1 MRKITYNYLL
11 KKFCILLFAF
21 CIFCT
26 FGAVSASAAD
36 GDACTSTADCTGT
49 YANGFCT
56 VCDGY
61 EPATPVTQDNYAELG
76 LSADYVGY
84 YAIGNAGQL
93 YWFADKV
100 DNENATY
107 GSVNVVL
114 TADVTVNEGTVTA
127 SSTGMRDWNPI
138 GWYTNNLDDQAA
150 FSGTFDGNGKSISGL
165 YFNNKDI
172 SGVSLFAITGETALV
187 KNVAVTNSY
196 FCGDYNNSAV
206 VGINY
211 GTVSGCFNEAT
222 LIGDGQIGGI
232 VGRNLGLVEL
242 CGNTGAITGGMTSIG
257 GIVGD
262 NKSTVRNCWNTGNI
276 QADYNYVGGITGAN
290 DSNGTDS
297 TAAVTENCWSTGT
310 VVSYGRTTVG
320 GIVGAAWVN
329 LGGVRNC
336 YSLMKPVGVTW
347 NEHPVTN
354 VEQKT
359 LDQFAS
365 GEVAYLLRTR
375 AAEGTDVWGQNID
388 NDQTK
393 QDVPSLNGADV
404 YQVVLDC
411 AGSLGYSNTN
421 ASKAVHNYDDNGF
434 CTNENA
440 EGGLCDA
447 FQPAVYNE
455 EKGYYE
461 ISNAGQLYWFA
472 GLVNGTLDGVAQ
484 NASANAILTA
494 DIDLNIGATINK
506 DGTYESLDVLRKWTP
521 IGSSTTPYAGVF
533 RGVQHRISHVYI
545 NSTDDYQ
552 GLFGYVTG
560 TVTGCTVKE
569 SYVKGK
575 DYVGGVI
582 GYLKST
588 GEILFCE
595 NLSPVNGEMY
605 VGGVIGYAHSASLIN
620 ECANDGNVV
629 GTENVGGVIGYV
641 SYAVEAIV
649 NCENNGRISGE
660 ECVGGVIGWGDGTI
674 QGCTNSGIIS
684 GTRYVG
690 GVAGSVVNGTKILN
704 CSSMGIVSGTSRVG
718 GVVGDTGGTVEN
730 SYNLGIVE
738 GVASAEAQAQGIND
752 SEDVGGIVGYL
763 LGYANKCY
771 NDGSVTGYK
780 NVGGIAGYN
789 NGLVNQSHN
798 IKTVNGMD
806 SVGGIVGY
814 NDGTVQYCFNQGNVP
829 SVYDNQ
835 GVETRIPF
843 SGAVVGQRDGST
855 ELNCYYLISDT
866 VNVSVGGIN
875 GRDSAGKAEAK
886 TAEQFASGELTWKLN
901 LGISDGTQAW
911 YQTLS
916 DSGNVKLPTLIPD
929 KGSGST
935 ILNAVYR
942 SAPCG
947 ISYSNEDGVVIEHT
961 YVNGICTAC
970 DGFMQPTQNA
980 EGYYEIDN
988 AGKLYWFAEYV
999 NSKVQIAGADTP
1011 DDTTDDVYSNSAN
1024 AVLTANITVN
1034 ENVLSDTYELNEGT
1048 FREWTPIGKQ
1058 SSIRFEGIFDGQG
1071 YTVSGL
1077 YAYFENIATSVTG
1090 ATLPQGMFG
1099 MLDDYAVV
1107 KNLTLADTYFYAEYG
1122 EMGAIVGW
1130 NTGTVEN
1137 CFVEALL
1144 VSQSNMLGGI
1154 VGENY
1159 GSVKG
1164 CTFAG
1169 VLKSVSY
1176 IGSALGGIVGH
1187 NAYGGKVQNCINLG
1201 DILGRNQVGGIVG
1214 SLGTNS
1220 GVVENC
1226 YNRGS
1231 LSGEKIKN
1239 YDLIIG
1245 QVIGDPKTYARQ
1257 VINCYYLADSESDT
1271 IYGTIAKTAAQFAS
1285 GEVAYLLGDAFGQ
1298 SLGENGDKYPVFA
1311 NDANKVYMLANCD
1324 GTPYIYTNDAALTIT
1339 EHQAGVI
1346 AAECF
1351 DENGVC
1357 LTCGTHA
1364 AARLTT
1370 ADKAP
1375 VVTYYMT
1382 LAEAITA
1389 AESAENST
1397 VTLLCDVQLS
1407 ETLKISA
1414 GKFTI
1419 DLNGKTIS
1427 GAANGYFSN
1436 VYLEYRCLI
1445 FIEENIEITIDDST
1459 AEKNG
1464 TITFDNANCTI
1475 FTYSKLTVKNG
1486 NIKHTAGGTVIYAS
1500 CWSSSTNGSE
1510 SVTYLV
1516 VENGTFIGRVSSY
1529 YNSCEIRGGSFEW
1542 LDLHNANAPSNGN
1555 RLMGGSFDKISIASN
1570 ITWTDAIAEDH
1581 YFYDA
1586 NGKVITPAD
1595 ETEMTNVTVKKGA
1608 DLSKD
1613 AVITV
1618 SNSEYNGVVRYP
1630 TVIVT
1635 VGGVTLDYGEDYSTI
1650 TYGVPISA
1658 GSYTISIMG
1667 KGNYTGTANTT
1678 YTIEKATPK
1687 ADDFSG
1693 AFPDGAIYDGTAKTA
1708 FVEAKSGISGMGEIT
1723 VKYYDA
1729 EGNLVNGAPVN
1740 AGTYTIKIDV
1750 AEGANYK
1757 AVTDLEIGS
1766 FTIAKATPVVTPPTA
1781 IEDLIYNG
1789 ELQAIAT
1796 PGSTTGG
1803 TLQYAVYRGVYGG
1816 VGVPEDVW
1824 EEIIRTGPNSETETE
1839 AGTYSVLYRVVGDD
1853 NYEDVAMQ
1861 YINVTVEKATPTLNV
1876 TSPTPSVLP
1885 GNTILLSYTLTGVKG
1900 EELTNTVVIINA
1912 KVGNLVCNIDGLKVT
1927 VPSDAVIGGEDKLV
1941 VTLRSL
1947 EGGNY
1952 NDSEVFTLTLD
1963 IGMADF
1969 TAEIEELKKDI
1980 EELNKLI
1987 AENGTIDQI
1996 NNKLTELE
2004 NRVKALEDNG
2014 ATDAE
2019 LEKAK
2024 TDLTAAYT
2032 KAIEDA
2038 VADLETK
2045 IAAQIDPTELAEAIK
2060 GVTDMIDAL
2069 DDIYAT
2075 DAELAEAI
2083 TKAETELATAVS
2095 VLEDKIAEE
2104 VEKLQR
2110 QITSNDTDIEDIN
2123 TSITTINGLIDA
2135 LGAADEALD
2144 GKITDSVN
2152 AVKSDLTT
2160 AVSTLEDKIAKEVE
2174 KLQEQITS
2182 NDTDIE
2188 GINTSITTI
2197 NGLIDALGAADEA
2210 LDGKITDAVNA
2221 VKSDL
2226 TTAVSTL
2233 EDKIAKEVEKLQ
2245 RQITSNDTDIEDI
2258 NTSITTINGLIDA
2271 LKKADE
2277 ALDGKISDAITKAEN
2292 ELKAAQDELKALIG
2306 DVQTNLD
2313 NAKAELDKAIA
2324 DLDAAMKQGDADL
2337 STEIANLNAALTN
2350 AKAALEKADADNK
2363 AELVKKIEDA
2373 DATLD
2378 AAIKAVQKNLEDAQK
2393 ALNEAIASG
2402 DTALD
2407 RKITDLGTALKTAK
2421 EALEATD
2428 AANKSELEGKIT
2440 EAQTTLRSAIDKIA
2454 KDLADAEKELAD
2466 AIASGDAALGSR
2478 ISSVSA
2484 SLSEAKTAL
2493 EKADADNKA
2502 ELIAKI
2508 EAAEATLDAAIK
2520 AVQKNLDDAKTA
2532 LEKALADGDKANA
2545 DALAQAISDLNA
2557 AIDAAKTA
2565 AATAG
2570 GSLKTELTSKID
2582 NADVALQA
2590 AIDALSTE
2598 LDATNEKVDQLETFI
2613 IIVCVISGVALCGS
2627 GAFVVWFF
2635 IDRKKRI

>member
-1 MRKITYNYLL
+1 MKTKTMKITG
-11 KKFCILLFAF
+11 ILLTFVMLV
-21 CIFCT
+21 T
-26 FGAVSASAAD
+26 MFGAFSLTASAAD
-36 GDACTSTADCTGT
+36 GDACVSTADCTGT

-61 EPATPVTQDNYAELG
+61 EPAVLVTAENREELG
-76 LSADYVGY
+76 LAESYIGY

-114 TADVTVNEGTVTA
+114 TKDITVNEGTVTA

-138 GWYTNNLDDQAA
+138 GWFLTTSDDWDA
-150 FSGTFDGNGKSISGL
+150 FSGTFDGNGKRVSGL
-165 YFNNKDI
+165 YFNNEVI

-187 KNVAVTNSY
+187 KNVTVTNSY
-196 FCGDYNNSAV
+196 FCGEYNNSAV
-206 VGINY
+206 VAINL

-242 CGNTGAITGGMTSIG
+242 CGNTGAITGDTRYVG
-257 GIVGD
+257 GIVGE
-262 NKSTVRNCWNTGNI
+262 NKNTVRNCWNTGNI
-276 QADYNYVGGITGAN
+276 QVRYYYAGGITGAN
-290 DSNGTDS
+290 NSVATDR

-310 VVSYGRTTVG
+310 VVNLTYSSAG

-336 YSLMKPVGVTW
+336 YSLMKPVGRTW
-347 NEHPVTN
+347 NGHPVTN

-388 NDQTK
+388 NDQNK
-393 QDVPSLNGADV
+393 QDVPALNGADV

-472 GLVNGTLDGVAQ
+472 GLVNGTLDGAMQ

-560 TVTGCTVKE
+560 TVNGCTVKE

-595 NLSPVNGEMY
+595 NLSSVNGEMY

-641 SYAVEAIV
+641 SYAVEVIL

-718 GVVGDTGGTVEN
+718 GVVGDTGGIVEN

-763 LGYANKCY
+763 LGYVNKCY
-771 NDGSVTGYK
+771 NDAPVAGYK

-789 NGLVNQSHN
+789 DGIVNQCHN
-798 IKTVNGMD
+798 IKTVEGMD

-814 NDGTVQYCFNQGNVP
+814 NDNTVQYCFNQGNVP

-843 SGAVVGQRDGST
+843 SGAVVGQKDGST
-855 ELNCYYLISDT
+855 ELNCYYLISNT

-916 DSGNVKLPTLIPD
+916 DSGNVKLPTLVPD
-929 KGSGST
+929 KGSDAT
-935 ILNAVYR
+935 IRNAVYR

-947 ISYSNEDGVVIEHT
+947 ISYSNEYGVVIEHT

-1034 ENVLSDTYELNEGT
+1034 ENVLSDTYELSEGT

-1058 SSIRFEGIFDGQG
+1058 SNIRFEGIFDGQG

-1077 YAYFENIATSVTG
+1077 YAYFENMATSVVG

-1176 IGSALGGIVGH
+1176 TGSALGGIVGH

-1214 SLGTNS
+1214 SLDTNS

-1257 VINCYYLADSESDT
+1257 VINCYYLAGSESDT
-1271 IYGTIAKTAAQFAS
+1271 IYGTSAKTAAQFAS

-1298 SLGENGDKYPVFA
+1298 ILDENGDKYPVFA

-1324 GTPYIYTNDAALTIT
+1324 GTPYIYTNDATLTIT
-1339 EHQAGVI
+1339 EHQAGVS

-1357 LTCGTHA
+1357 LTCGTQA

-1370 ADKAP
+1370 ADETP

-1382 LAEAITA
+1382 IEEAITA

-1397 VTLLCDVQLS
+1397 VTLLDNCAS
-1407 ETLKISA
+1407 SINNW
-1414 GKFTI
+1414 FTI
-1419 DLNGKTIS
+1419 TSGSFKINFNGKKLMPKGDSNRSLSIEGGNITLFDDNEAQG
-1427 GAANGYFSN
+1427 GASKVVVVHEAT
-1436 VYLEYRCLI
+1436 L
-1445 FIEENIEITIDDST
+1445 TIDGGIFEGVVIVDHENGT
-1459 AEKNG
+1459 LIINNG
-1464 TITFDNANCTI
+1464 TISQIEHVQGALTI
-1475 FTYSKLTVKNG
+1475 K
-1486 NIKHTAGGTVIYAS
+1486 GGELSLLLVYK
-1500 CWSSSTNGSE
+1500 SSGKTP
-1510 SVTYLV
+1510 VDVLPKDY
-1516 VENGTFIGRVSSY
+1516 
-1529 YNSCEIRGGSFEW
+1529 
-1542 LDLHNANAPSNGN
+1542 
-1555 RLMGGSFDKISIASN
+1555 
-1570 ITWTDAIAEDH
+1570 
-1581 YFYDA
+1581 YFYDK
-1586 NGKVITPAD
+1586 NGKIINAGAIAPDLYKYQVED
-1595 ETEMTNVTVKKGA
+1595 FTVKKGA

-1618 SNSEYNGVVRYP
+1618 SDSEYNGVIQIP

-1650 TYGVPISA
+1650 THGVPISA

-1667 KGNYTGTANTT
+1667 RGNYTGSANTA

-1693 AFPDGAIYDGTAKTA
+1693 AFPNGAIYDGTAKTA
-1708 FVEAKSGISGMGEIT
+1708 IIEAKSGISGMGEIT

-1824 EEIIRTGPNSETETE
+1824 EEIIRSAPGSATETE
-1839 AGTYSVLYRVVGDD
+1839 SGTYSVLYRVVGDD
-1853 NYEDVAMQ
+1853 NYESVAMQ
-1861 YINVTVEKATPTLNV
+1861 YINVTVGKATPTLNV

-1900 EELTNTVVIINA
+1900 EELTNTVAIINA
-1912 KVGNLVCNIDGLKVT
+1912 KVGNLVCEIDGLKVT
-1927 VPSDAVIGGEDKLV
+1927 VHSDAVIGGEDKLV

-1947 EGGNY
+1947 ADGNY
-1952 NDSEVFTLTLD
+1952 DDSEVFTLTLD

-1996 NNKLTELE
+1996 NNKLTEIE

-2038 VADLETK
+2038 VAELETK

-2060 GVTDMIDAL
+2060 GVTDLIDAL
-2069 DDIYAT
+2069 DDTYAT
-2075 DAELAEAI
+2075 DAKLAEAI

-2095 VLEDKIAEE
+2095 VLEDKIAKE

-2110 QITSNDTDIEDIN
+2110 QITSNDTDIED
-2123 TSITTINGLIDA
+2123 
-2135 LGAADEALD
+2135 
-2144 GKITDSVN
+2144 
-2152 AVKSDLTT
+2152 
-2160 AVSTLEDKIAKEVE
+2160 
-2174 KLQEQITS
+2174 
-2182 NDTDIE
+2182 
-2188 GINTSITTI
+2188 INTSITTI

-2245 RQITSNDTDIEDI
+2245 GQITSSDTDIEDINTSITTINGLIDALGAADEALDGKITDAVNAVKSDLTTAVSTLEDKIAKEVEKLQGQITSSDTDIEDI

-2313 NAKAELDKAIA
+2313 NAKTELDKAIA

-2337 STEIANLNAALTN
+2337 STEIANLNTALTN

-2378 AAIKAVQKNLEDAQK
+2378 AAIKAVQKNLDDAK
-2393 ALNEAIASG
+2393 AELDTAIKNG

-2407 RKITDLGTALKTAK
+2407 GKISNLNA
-2421 EALEATD
+2421 ALESAKAALEKADTD
-2428 AANKSELEGKIT
+2428 NKAELEGKIT
-2440 EAQTTLRSAIDKIA
+2440 EAQSTLQSAIDKVA

-2565 AATAG
+2565 AATAD